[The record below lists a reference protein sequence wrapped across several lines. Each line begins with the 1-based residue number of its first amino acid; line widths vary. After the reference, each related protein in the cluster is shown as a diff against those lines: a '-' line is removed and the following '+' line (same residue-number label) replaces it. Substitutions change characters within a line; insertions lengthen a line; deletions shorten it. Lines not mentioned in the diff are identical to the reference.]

1 MCINFITGFL
11 IADIYLQ
18 EAAVLG
24 LGLFASVHVVVP
36 CIVFYKQST
45 VYRTEIRLLF
55 GLKPNVV
62 QVARNFEGFHIDHEG
77 KEQTIPEDYGKP
89 VFQQICTGCN
99 KKSHCSK
106 QFNNYDKM
114 VEDVREKRLQRKKGK
129 IKKNTRKKKTHKGAK
144 R

>member
-1 MCINFITGFL
+1 MIDGSVKSIFKVMTHGFG
-11 IADIYLQ
+11 LQ
-18 EAAVLG
+18 EIVQTNDDHSKWLVELPSISGYSPQWVYTLG
-24 LGLFASVHVVVP
+24 
-36 CIVFYKQST
+36 
-45 VYRTEIRLLF
+45 
-55 GLKPNVV
+55 
-62 QVARNFEGFHIDHEG
+62 NFEGFHIDHEG

>member
-62 QVARNFEGFHIDHEG
+62 QVARSQAN
-77 KEQTIPEDYGKP
+77 P
-89 VFQQICTGCN
+89 
-99 KKSHCSK
+99 S
-106 QFNNYDKM
+106 DK
-114 VEDVREKRLQRKKGK
+114 
-129 IKKNTRKKKTHKGAK
+129 
-144 R
+144 